1 MILKEIE
8 NANLYHI
15 KFCQCRKKAFSSDKM
30 VECAEVSICTQNW
43 IRKLDFVKAMTDF
56 VLVPCTANIYSF

>member
-15 KFCQCRKKAFSSDKM
+15 KFCQYRKKAFSSDKT
-30 VECAEVSICTQNW
+30 VECAEVSICIQCR
-43 IRKLDFVKAMTDF
+43 IGKLDFVKAMTDF
-56 VLVPCTANIYSF
+56 VLVPWTDLS